1 MKKHLLLVALLIGV
15 TLSANAQSSMFQFG
29 IKGAFNYSTLKSEDN
44 RWLSSDHKTGYQVGI
59 WTRIGNVVHVQPE
72 LYLTGRSSEA
82 RFELNNQD
90 VKADVSF
97 TSLDLPILLGTRV
110 GIGNVGLR
118 FQAGP
123 MVSFLV
129 DKSVGEALEQIIDAD
144 SYKNNTFSLI
154 GGIGLDLGK
163 FRADVR
169 YGHAMNSMVKDQ
181 IPEQKLSGWSVG
193 VGLRLF

>member
-1 MKKHLLLVALLIGV
+1 MKKQLLLVAILVGLTFSV
-15 TLSANAQSSMFQFG
+15 HAQSSMFQLG
-29 IKGAFNYSTLKSEDN
+29 IKGAFNYSNLKSEDN
-44 RWLSSDHKTGYQVGI
+44 RWLSSDNKTGYQVGI

-82 RFELNNQD
+82 QFEFNDQD
-90 VKADVSF
+90 IKADVSF
-97 TSLDLPILLGTRV
+97 TSLDLPVLLGTRV

-123 MVSFLV
+123 MVSFVV
-129 DKSVGEALEQIIDAD
+129 DKSVGEALGQIIDAD
-144 SYKNNTFSLI
+144 SYKDNAFALI
-154 GGIGLDLGK
+154 GGVGLDLGK

-169 YGHAMNSMVKDQ
+169 YEHAMSSLVKDQ
-181 IPEQKLSGWSVG
+181 VPDQKFSAWSVG

>member
-1 MKKHLLLVALLIGV
+1 MKKQLLLVAILVGLTFSV
-15 TLSANAQSSMFQFG
+15 HAQSSMFQLG
-29 IKGAFNYSTLKSEDN
+29 IKGAFNYSNLKSEDN
-44 RWLSSDHKTGYQVGI
+44 RWLSSDNKTGYQVGI

-82 RFELNNQD
+82 QFEFNDQD
-90 VKADVSF
+90 IKADVSF
-97 TSLDLPILLGTRV
+97 TSLDLPVLLGTRV

-123 MVSFLV
+123 MVSFVV
-129 DKSVGEALEQIIDAD
+129 DKSVGESLGQIIDVD
-144 SYKNNTFSLI
+144 SYKDNAFALI
-154 GGIGLDLGK
+154 GGVGLDLGK

-169 YGHAMNSMVKDQ
+169 YEHAMSSLVKDQ
-181 IPEQKLSGWSVG
+181 VPDQKFSAWSVG

>member
-1 MKKHLLLVALLIGV
+1 MKKQLLLAAILVGLTFSV
-15 TLSANAQSSMFQFG
+15 HAQSSMFQLG
-29 IKGAFNYSTLKSEDN
+29 IKGAFNYSNLKSEDN
-44 RWLSSDHKTGYQVGI
+44 RWLSSDNKTGYQVGI

-82 RFELNNQD
+82 QFEFNDQD
-90 VKADVSF
+90 IKADVSF
-97 TSLDLPILLGTRV
+97 TSLDLPVLLGTRV

-123 MVSFLV
+123 MVSFVV
-129 DKSVGEALEQIIDAD
+129 DKSVGEALGQIIDAD
-144 SYKNNTFSLI
+144 SYKDNAFALI
-154 GGIGLDLGK
+154 GGVGLDLGK

-169 YGHAMNSMVKDQ
+169 YEHAMSSLVKDQ
-181 IPEQKLSGWSVG
+181 VPDQKFSAWSVG